1 MSTDE
6 GFLGTGFKYW
16 LDGDSGRLGVDL
28 EGQRIAEASD
38 EANVRQSIWLILGT
52 APGERVMRP
61 TFGCGIHDLVF
72 GTPNAG
78 MLGNVIREVR
88 VAITL
93 WEPRVDVLDVNAFV
107 DPREHNRLLID
118 IRVRIRAT
126 NSRVNLVYPFYM
138 S

>member
-1 MSTDE
+1 MTTNE
-6 GFLGTGFKYW
+6 GFLGTGFKYY
-16 LDGDSGRLGVDL
+16 LDDAGEKFGLDL
-28 EGQRIAEASD
+28 DGQRIAEVSD

-52 APGERVMRP
+52 SPGERVMRP

-78 MLGNVIREVR
+78 TLGSVIREVR
-88 VAITL
+88 VAINL

-107 DPREHNRLLID
+107 DPKEQNRLLID

-126 NSRVNLVYPFYM
+126 NSRLNLVYPFYL